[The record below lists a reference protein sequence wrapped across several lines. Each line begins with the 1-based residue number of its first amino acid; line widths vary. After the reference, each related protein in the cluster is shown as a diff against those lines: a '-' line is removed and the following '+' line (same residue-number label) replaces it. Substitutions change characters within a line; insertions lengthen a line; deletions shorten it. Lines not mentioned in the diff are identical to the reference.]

1 MNKLID
7 VLIITLLSGAFLLL
21 IASIYLVFKVSFI
34 EIGVEPDKK
43 DDCIDTYTLEVLDSK
58 NLNSLDNRCF
68 MKETRKF

>member
-21 IASIYLVFKVSFI
+21 IASVYLVFKASFI

-43 DDCIDTYTLEVLDSK
+43 NECIDTYTLEVSDSK